1 MCIRDRISANMGY
14 AESINRVGIFYE
26 YGKGTEKNETMAM
39 EYYKRAAKLGL
50 AVAQSNLATCYKVG
64 RGCEQD
70 LEKAKEW
77 ACLLYTSRCV

>member
-1 MCIRDRISANMGY
+1 M
-14 AESINRVGIFYE
+14 
-26 YGKGTEKNETMAM
+26 
-39 EYYKRAAKLGL
+39 GL

-77 ACLLYTSRCV
+77 AMKAAKQGDEIAIKNLKEWFEIEV